1 MNKNTNLEQDYLQL
15 LEDIV
20 KYGVSKDDRTGT
32 GTKSLFGRQLRHN
45 MSNGFPLLTTKKMAW
60 RAVVTELLW
69 FLRGDTSIK
78 YLKENNC
85 NIWDGDCWKAYQ
97 KTMSTLND
105 EFISSSVLKKYSVE
119 NKEEFFE
126 RLAKDDDFD
135 NIFGDFGPIYG
146 EQYRNWTT
154 EDGDTGIDQIQWL
167 IDQIKTNPDSRR
179 LLVNV
184 WNVGD
189 LHKMV
194 LPPCHYSFQV
204 YTRELSLH
212 ERVKLYGLEKINTTD
227 NGYYEQEYA
236 RFKVDE
242 HNIPTRAISL
252 MFNMRSSDAPLGLPF
267 NLASYGLLLEI
278 FGRMVNMV
286 PDELVANLGDVHVYN
301 NQVDG
306 VYEQISRI
314 PFTFPKLVMDTTL
327 NFNGSLDD
335 FLATATPKSFNIEG
349 YESHPTVKYPL
360 SN

>member
-69 FLRGDTSIK
+69 FLRGDTNIR

-97 KTMSTLND
+97 KRLLFYNEQGYLQMFDKNKT
-105 EFISSSVLKKYSVE
+105 E
-119 NKEEFFE
+119 NKEEFFA
-126 RLAKDDDFD
+126 RLLKDEDF
-135 NIFGDFGPIYG
+135 NSMFGDFGPIYG
-146 EQYRNWTT
+146 RQYRDW
-154 EDGDTGIDQIQWL
+154 GSRGIDQIQWL
-167 IDQIKTNPDSRR
+167 IDLIKKDPDSRR

-184 WNVGD
+184 WNIGD

-194 LPPCHYSFQV
+194 LPPCHYSYQV
-204 YTRELSLH
+204 YTRLL
-212 ERVKLYGLEKINTTD
+212 T
-227 NGYYEQEYA
+227 QEEIA
-236 RFKVDE
+236 AL
-242 HNIPTRAISL
+242 PTSENPPQRAISL

-286 PDELVANLGDVHVYN
+286 PDELIATLGDVHVYN

-306 VYEQISRI
+306 VYVQISRT
-314 PFTFPKLVMDTTL
+314 PYQFPKLVMDTTL
-327 NFNGSLDD
+327 DFNGSLDD